1 MPLRRLRCRERSDT
15 RCLRPSRGQG
25 WQGFYPSLLD
35 LDCWASLKTCRRG
48 MKLRPSARGST
59 GGLGATQS
67 DIRSYIFCVE
77 HYKFPAPFHGKC
89 VRWRALS
96 NVATQHVKQHARA
109 HVHIHAV
116 SQKLVPV
123 LRRHC
128 SAGVHG
134 AGGQTHETRLFGRS
148 EPSQR

>member
-89 VRWRALS
+89 VTSPLERI
-96 NVATQHVKQHARA
+96 KQRRHAACEAARTRTRA
-109 HVHIHAV
+109 HSRCFPKACA
-116 SQKLVPV
+116 SSAATP
-123 LRRHC
+123 RRRG
-128 SAGVHG
+128 SRRRG
-134 AGGQTHETRLFGRS
+134 ADT
-148 EPSQR
+148 